1 MDHIYVDLHRVHLAE
16 RLVEADRQRRGRR
29 VELALRMSRR
39 AERAAQR
46 ARLAVDRSL

>member
-1 MDHIYVDLHRVHLAE
+1 MEHTYADLNSAQMAD

-29 VELALRMSRR
+29 VRLARRMSRR

>member
-1 MDHIYVDLHRVHLAE
+1 MEHMYVDLNRVQLNE

-29 VELALRMSRR
+29 MAMARRMSRR

>member
-1 MDHIYVDLHRVHLAE
+1 MEHLYADLNRVHLAE
-16 RLVEADRQRRGRR
+16 RLDEATRQRRGRR
-29 VELALRMSRR
+29 VALASRMSRR

>member
-1 MDHIYVDLHRVHLAE
+1 MHRIYADLNRIQLAE

-29 VELALRMSRR
+29 VQLAHRMSRR
-39 AERAAQR
+39 AERAAHR

>member
-1 MDHIYVDLHRVHLAE
+1 MEHMYADLHRVQLAE
-16 RLVEADRQRRGRR
+16 RLMEADRQRRGRR
-29 VELALRMSRR
+29 VALVGRTSRR

>member
-1 MDHIYVDLHRVHLAE
+1 MEHMYADLNRAQMTD

-29 VELALRMSRR
+29 VQLARRMSRR